1 MIAYAIGLLGLLIA
15 SIQDIKS
22 REIENYI
29 WIGMAVIGL
38 LLSTYLSFTTGNFM
52 PIISSISGFIICFII
67 GYLMFVLG
75 IGGADGKIL
84 MGMGA
89 LIPSYAF
96 PVYSSLQP
104 LYTMEY
110 IPWFPLLVFF
120 NGVILMIVL
129 PIYLFFKN
137 LSNGV
142 KPKKLKEYV
151 LMLVGEYITVA
162 EAKKGNKVVLGKG
175 KDVKLIPSVN
185 DDKNYD
191 LSKYKDTQYV
201 WATPELPLLVPIA
214 LSYII
219 TPFLGDKILSII
231 LPM

>member
-1 MIAYAIGLLGLLIA
+1 MAYTIGLLGLILA

-38 LLSTYLSFTTGNFM
+38 LLSLYLSFTAGSFT
-52 PIISSISGFIICFII
+52 PVISSVAGFIICFII

-89 LIPSYAF
+89 LIPAYAF
-96 PVYSSLQP
+96 PIYSSLQP
-104 LYTMEY
+104 LYSMEY
-110 IPWFPLLVFF
+110 IPWFPLLVLF

-151 LMLVGEYITVA
+151 LMLIGEYITVA

-185 DDKNYD
+185 DIGNYD

-214 LSYII
+214 ISYVI
-219 TPFLGDKILSII
+219 TPFLGDKIISII
-231 LPM
+231 LPL